1 MDQYSLLVEKANF
14 KFPQFRLCERA
25 VKFCNGSVFSFAFK
39 FLFRRPGLLWNARR
53 PERSCFPLF
62 EKRTLGVLPL
72 KYSHACGSVEGTQ
85 LVRPQDGDSRGIR
98 SGPPV
103 SRNQL
108 GAKAGNTRTKFQ
120 WSAYSNWL
128 LKQVQTWRGRTEH
141 QATTWENGTYV
152 GAQHKL
158 PAI

>member
-1 MDQYSLLVEKANF
+1 MDQYSFFLLEKANL
-14 KFPQFRLCERA
+14 KFPQFRLSGRA
-25 VKFCNGSVFSFAFK
+25 VKFRNGSVFSFAFK
-39 FLFRRPGLLWNARR
+39 FLFRRPGLLRNARR
-53 PERSCFPLF
+53 PERPWFPLF

-85 LVRPQDGDSRGIR
+85 LVRPPQDGDSRGIR
-98 SGPPV
+98 SGAPV

-120 WSAYSNWL
+120 WSAYWL

-152 GAQHKL
+152 GA
-158 PAI
+158 